1 MVSPDLDGNNLSYVF
16 LLLKVELVFAVS
28 NRSNVKREQPAWA
41 HGPMGSVPCGGRSCG
56 REKLTLRSERER
68 EGMEDEKMP
77 VFMDVSFSHPLLLY
91 PEPGLSETSVP
102 VPALYQSFGCSVFC
116 QLDN

>member
-1 MVSPDLDGNNLSYVF
+1 MGS
-16 LLLKVELVFAVS
+16 
-28 NRSNVKREQPAWA
+28 RA
-41 HGPMGSVPCGGRSCG
+41 HGFGSLWWKKLWQ
-56 REKLTLRSERER
+56 REAHIEARER

>member
-68 EGMEDEKMP
+68 GDGGREDACVHGCFLFP
-77 VFMDVSFSHPLLLY
+77 PPFT
-91 PEPGLSETSVP
+91 LSRARS
-102 VPALYQSFGCSVFC
+102 
-116 QLDN
+116 